1 MTIIL
6 HRLALGMGI
15 AAFIVVA
22 VSSSLAGASPT
33 SVVTRGVA
41 AFVVFGLFGLVALRG
56 IVLGVISELAK
67 QAEEKRHKDSENQ
80 HKHDGQADMPLPE

>member
-1 MTIIL
+1 MTTIL

-15 AAFIVVA
+15 TAFIVVA

-33 SVVTRGVA
+33 GVVTRGVA

-56 IVLGVISELAK
+56 VVLGVISELAK
-67 QAEEKRHKDSENQ
+67 QGEEKRHKDQ
-80 HKHDGQADMPLPE
+80 ATQQKHDDQTDMPLPE

>member
-1 MTIIL
+1 MTSIL

-33 SVVTRGVA
+33 GVVTRGVA
-41 AFVVFGLFGLVALRG
+41 AFVAFGVFGLVALRG
-56 IVLGVISELAK
+56 IVLGVLSELAK
-67 QAEEKRHKDSENQ
+67 QGEERRQKDLENQ
-80 HKHDGQADMPLPE
+80 QKHDDRTDMPLPE

>member
-1 MTIIL
+1 MTAIL

-15 AAFIVVA
+15 TAFIVVA

-41 AFVVFGLFGLVALRG
+41 AFVAFGLFGLVALRG
-56 IVLGVISELAK
+56 VVLGVIRELAK
-67 QAEEKRHKDSENQ
+67 QAEEKRQKELGQQ
-80 HKHDGQADMPLPE
+80 HKHDDQADMPLPE